1 MIKVT
6 RLDGTGY
13 YINPLQIE
21 SIEVN
26 PDTTL
31 VMQSGSRHIVREE
44 VDDVLS
50 RIGTYYRPASP
61 PVIQE

>member
-6 RLDGTGY
+6 RLDGKGY

-26 PDTTL
+26 PNTTL
-31 VMQSGSRHIVREE
+31 IMQSGTRHIVLEE

-50 RIGTYYRPASP
+50 RIGTFSRPASP

>member
-6 RLDGTGY
+6 RLDGTDY
-13 YINPLQIE
+13 FINPGQIE
-21 SIEVN
+21 CIEVN

-31 VMQSGSRHIVREE
+31 VMQSGSRYIVREE
-44 VDDVLS
+44 VDDILS
-50 RIGTYYRPASP
+50 RIEAYHRRASP